1 MGKWR
6 FLCRYMYGDLMPW
19 KFFECSSPILLL
31 YSVGKLGWG
40 IVRSCDSKLIEVSLH
55 PNEPNLESDSDEIL
69 KLLLLLLLSSS
80 SSLLLLL
87 SLLSLPSSS
96 LLFLLL
102 LSFSCSRSYPKIEIL
117 WSTAYS
123 ISDFSGAQNVKLYT
137 PTLTHSGIHV
147 TIPKILLLLCQAAA

>member
-87 SLLSLPSSS
+87 
-96 LLFLLL
+96 L

-123 ISDFSGAQNVKLYT
+123 ISDFSGAQNVNLYT